1 MAQWVE
7 DLAVITAVA
16 RLTAATWVRSL
27 APELLHAAGVAKKEK
42 EKEGGEQ
49 TIAGRSECFRE
60 EMRL

>member
-42 EKEGGEQ
+42 EERGGANNSRK
-49 TIAGRSECFRE
+49 I
-60 EMRL
+60 